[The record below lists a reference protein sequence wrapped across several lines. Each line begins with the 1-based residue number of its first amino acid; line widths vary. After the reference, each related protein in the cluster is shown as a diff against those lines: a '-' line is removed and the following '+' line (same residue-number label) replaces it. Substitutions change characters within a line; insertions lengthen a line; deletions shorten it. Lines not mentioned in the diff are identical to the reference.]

1 MEIKRRQF
9 TLASMASRLVSAI
22 ESAGLASMATF
33 ASALWVG
40 LALPGLPL
48 LPGLG
53 AGGNSNVAISLS
65 SAGLGVQE
73 SQTFK
78 SPDNATG
85 RQARLLSLLLP
96 ADALANDLATAS
108 PRSAESGSKSLIVAL
123 PDPPAA
129 ENHESGPSSTGQPQ
143 RQVASAPVEQSQPAP
158 QLPAPASP
166 APHPATPAAPRQQQP
181 DPNPPAP
188 APSTPSTPPPSSDT
202 GEPVVAPPPADGG
215 DGPLRA
221 DPGAPESPEL
231 PDPAG
236 DPGNG
241 NPAVGGATTN
251 PGGNGNGNGNAGG
264 NNPNAGGNN
273 PNAGGNNAGGNGN
286 GSANAGGNNPNA
298 GGNNPNAGGNNP
310 NAGGNNP
317 NAGGANAGGNGNGN
331 GAAKG
336 GPKKGP

>member
-9 TLASMASRLVSAI
+9 TLASTASRLLSAI
-22 ESAGLASMATF
+22 ESAGLASTATF

-53 AGGNSNVAISLS
+53 TGGNSNVAISLS
-65 SAGLGVQE
+65 SAVLGVQE

-78 SPDNATG
+78 SPNNPTG

-96 ADALANDLATAS
+96 ADALANDLATA
-108 PRSAESGSKSLIVAL
+108 PTRSAESRAKSLIVAL

-129 ENHESGPSSTGQPQ
+129 EGHESGPSSSDQPE
-143 RQVASAPVEQSQPAP
+143 RQVASAPVQQSQPAP
-158 QLPAPASP
+158 QPPAPAPP
-166 APHPATPAAPRQQQP
+166 APHPATPAAAPRQQQP

-188 APSTPSTPPPSSDT
+188 GPSTPSTPPPSSDS

-215 DGPLRA
+215 EGPQPA
-221 DPGAPESPEL
+221 DPGAPESTES
-231 PDPAG
+231 PDPAEDPGYG
-236 DPGNG
+236 DPGGAGSTPGG
-241 NPAVGGATTN
+241 N
-251 PGGNGNGNGNAGG
+251 GNGNGNGNAGG

-273 PNAGGNNAGGNGN
+273 PNAGGN
-286 GSANAGGNNPNA
+286 SPNAGGNNPNA
-298 GGNNPNAGGNNP
+298 GGNNPNAGGNGNGNG

>member
-9 TLASMASRLVSAI
+9 TLASMASRLVSAT

-53 AGGNSNVAISLS
+53 AGGNNNVAISLS
-65 SAGLGVQE
+65 SAVLGVQE

-78 SPDNATG
+78 SPNNATG

-96 ADALANDLATAS
+96 ADALANDLASAP
-108 PRSAESGSKSLIVAL
+108 PRSAESRAKSLIVAL

-129 ENHESGPSSTGQPQ
+129 ENHESGPSATDQPQ

-158 QLPAPASP
+158 QPPAPAPP
-166 APHPATPAAPRQQQP
+166 APHPATPAVPRHEQP

-188 APSTPSTPPPSSDT
+188 GPSTPSTPPPSSDT

-215 DGPLRA
+215 EGPLPA
-221 DPGAPESPEL
+221 DPGAPESPES

-236 DPGNG
+236 PPGNG
-241 NPAVGGATTN
+241 NPEAGGATTN
-251 PGGNGNGNGNAGG
+251 PGGNNPNAGGNNPNAGG

-286 GSANAGGNNPNA
+286 GNG
-298 GGNNPNAGGNNP
+298 

>member
-9 TLASMASRLVSAI
+9 TLASTASRLLSAI
-22 ESAGLASMATF
+22 ESAGLASTATF
-33 ASALWVG
+33 ASALWLG

-53 AGGNSNVAISLS
+53 AGANSNVAISLS
-65 SAGLGVQE
+65 SAVLGVQE
-73 SQTFK
+73 SQTFR
-78 SPDNATG
+78 SPNNATG

-108 PRSAESGSKSLIVAL
+108 PRSAESRAKSLIVAL

-129 ENHESGPSSTGQPQ
+129 ENHESGPSSTDQPQ
-143 RQVASAPVEQSQPAP
+143 RQVASAPVQQSEPAP
-158 QLPAPASP
+158 QPPAPAPP

-188 APSTPSTPPPSSDT
+188 EPSTPSTPPSSSDT
-202 GEPVVAPPPADGG
+202 GEPVVGPPPADGG
-215 DGPLRA
+215 EGPLPA
-221 DPGAPESPEL
+221 DPGAPESPES
-231 PDPAG
+231 PDPAAN
-236 DPGNG
+236 PGNA
-241 NPAVGGATTN
+241 NPDAGGATTN
-251 PGGNGNGNGNAGG
+251 PGGNGNGNGNGNAGGNNPNSGGNNAGGNSNASG

-286 GSANAGGNNPNA
+286 GNG
-298 GGNNPNAGGNNP
+298 

-336 GPKKGP
+336 GPKQGP